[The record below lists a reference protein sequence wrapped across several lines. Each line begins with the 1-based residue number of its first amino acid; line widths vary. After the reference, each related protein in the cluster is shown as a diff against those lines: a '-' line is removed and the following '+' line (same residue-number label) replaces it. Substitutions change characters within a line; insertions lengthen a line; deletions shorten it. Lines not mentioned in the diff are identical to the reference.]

1 MNLSHLLGVNLG
13 IDTDLLGNLDAVW
26 LQDEPE
32 GVKGESLDED
42 NGEEPWHKDSLHLA
56 VLLGLQVTVLG
67 GDVLDGV
74 LLLLMANLLC
84 LLELTVGRGTNL
96 PVKKLIS
103 TLLSLTLSNL
113 GIFLQ
118 DVSGLTFFTV
128 FFCSSH

>member
-1 MNLSHLLGVNLG
+1 M
-13 IDTDLLGNLDAVW
+13 
-26 LQDEPE
+26 
-32 GVKGESLDED
+32 
-42 NGEEPWHKDSLHLA
+42 EEPWHKYGLHPT

-67 GDVLDGV
+67 GDVLDGI
-74 LLLLMANLLC
+74 LILLMANLLC
-84 LLELTVGRGTNL
+84 LLKLTVGRGTNL

-118 DVSGLTFFTV
+118 DVSGLTFLTV